1 MYGLEELGITSP
13 AEVYRNLE
21 PASLVEHALAAGE
34 GKLSDTGALVVYT
47 GKYTGRSPDDK
58 FIVDTPE
65 VHDNIDWGKVN
76 RPIRRKQAEAL
87 IDRPPDQP

>member
-34 GKLSDTGALVVYT
+34 GKYRRHTGGA
-47 GKYTGRSPDDK
+47 R
-58 FIVDTPE
+58 
-65 VHDNIDWGKVN
+65 
-76 RPIRRKQAEAL
+76 
-87 IDRPPDQP
+87 